1 MSTYDF
7 IVVGSGGG
15 GGTIAWVLAR
25 AGLKVLLL
33 EQGQDFAAQAR
44 DHLEAVSSDPPEPER
59 FNAALHDEYRFRLER
74 PDPKRRPRGN
84 YNTFRKNDSLPA
96 VPMRDM
102 GGWTG
107 SVLGGGSMLWG
118 TWSFRALPVDFRLLS
133 HFRALGAD
141 YEKLLRDW
149 GYAVADWPIS
159 YEELEPFY
167 NVTETLFAVCGN
179 RPAFNKAVVETDW
192 FKTFSAQLEFAKYG
206 NWEPAFEFLGPEYP
220 LTPVGHLVWEG
231 IQRAGHHP
239 VILPNALISPGSK
252 PYQTRERLKQTLK
265 GLDPAVRQG
274 LWDQDIDKLWSTR
287 ERDAC
292 NLCGYCGEF
301 LCWGARS
308 PKSGTY
314 STTIAEL
321 QDIPN
326 AEIRTSAVAF
336 EVCYDSRLRRATGV
350 RFLDIRDPDRP
361 KVETVH
367 ARNVIVSC
375 GAVQTARLL
384 RMSGPREGLG
394 NAHDQLGRNV
404 MFHAFGWGI
413 KATLGPGF
421 QGKLR
426 SEFGHTGNVTAFD
439 LYFMQDQ
446 RADAPAELRGKWCKG
461 GTLGSAAKKN
471 PLEGAFGFAQRSGDA
486 GVPLLDK
493 LSEYT
498 VTAEV
503 RLTGDDLPMP
513 RNRVDLD
520 PAWVDEYGLPVA
532 RITRDFGDHEKWA
545 TKVADAHLRKVF
557 QPFVDSGAIVGSS
570 SNPRVTAGL
579 VDLIG
584 DHQLGTCRMGDDP
597 RTSVVDRHCRVHD
610 IENLFVVDSSVFPTG
625 FGLNPMMTVVANA
638 LRVGTWIVQEM
649 K

>member
-1 MSTYDF
+1 MTQYDF

-25 AGLKVLLL
+25 AGLRVLLL

-44 DHLEAVSSDPPEPER
+44 EHVATDASDPPEPKG
-59 FNAALHDEYRFRLER
+59 FNASLHDEYRFRLER

-84 YNTFRKNDSLPA
+84 YNTFRTA
-96 VPMRDM
+96 ETGVAAPMRDM

-118 TWSFRALPVDFRLLS
+118 TWSFRALPVDLKLRS
-133 HFRALGAD
+133 HFEALGQ
-141 YEKLLRDW
+141 EEILRNW
-149 GYAVADWPIS
+149 GYAVADWPVS
-159 YEELEPFY
+159 YAELEPFY

-179 RPAFNKAVVETDW
+179 RKAFNEAVTSTRW
-192 FKTFSAQLEFAKYG
+192 YQTFAKRPEFLKYG
-206 NWEPAFEFLGPEYP
+206 NWNPSFEFLGEEYP
-220 LTPVGHLVWEG
+220 LTPVGHLVSEG
-231 IQRAGHHP
+231 IRKAGYHP
-239 VILPNALISPGSK
+239 VILPNALVSPGSQ
-252 PYQTRERLKQTLK
+252 PYRTRERLKETLK
-265 GLDPAVRQG
+265 TIDPAVKKG
-274 LWDQDIDKLWSTR
+274 LWDQDIEKLWSAR

-301 LCWGARS
+301 LCWGGRS

-314 STTIAEL
+314 ATTIAEL
-321 QDIPN
+321 QGMQN
-326 AEIRTSAVAF
+326 AEIRTSSVAF
-336 EVCYDSRLRRATGV
+336 EVMYDNRLHRATGV
-350 RFLDIRDPDRP
+350 RYLDIRDPDRP
-361 KVETVH
+361 RVETVH

-375 GAVQTARLL
+375 GAIQTARLL

-394 NAHDQLGRNV
+394 NAHDQLGRHA
-404 MFHAFGWGI
+404 MFHQFGWGI
-413 KATLGPGF
+413 KASLRKDF
-421 QGKLR
+421 QGLLR
-426 SEFGHTGNVTAFD
+426 SEYGHTGNVTAFD
-439 LYFMQDQ
+439 LYFMQDN
-446 RADAPAELRGKWCKG
+446 RDDAGELKGKWCKG

-486 GVPLLDK
+486 GVSLLDK
-493 LSEYT
+493 LGAYT
-498 VTAEV
+498 RTAEV

-520 PAWVDEYGLPVA
+520 PVWVDEYGLPVA
-532 RITRDFGDHEKWA
+532 RITRDFGEHERWA
-545 TKVADAHLRKVF
+545 FKVADASLRNLFK
-557 QPFVDSGAIVGSS
+557 PFVDSGAIPAGKD
-570 SNPRVTAGL
+570 NPGVSAGI

-649 K
+649 R